1 MSDDQ
6 NDGQQFSDEGP
17 PWKLIATLVLVVM
30 LAIFFFQNGNKAS
43 IDFLW
48 LNGEWP
54 VWAVIGISVLI
65 GVALDRLIGWHWR
78 RSRRR
83 RNVS

>member
-6 NDGQQFSDEGP
+6 NDGAQFSDEGP
-17 PWKLIATLVLVVM
+17 PWKLIATLVLVVL
-30 LAIFFFQNGNKAS
+30 LAIFFFQNSNKAS

-54 VWAVIGISVLI
+54 VWAVIGISVAI

-83 RNVS
+83 RNAS

>member
-6 NDGQQFSDEGP
+6 NDGQQLSDEGP

-30 LAIFFFQNGNKAS
+30 LAIFFFQNGNKAR

-54 VWAVIGISVLI
+54 LWAVIGISVLI